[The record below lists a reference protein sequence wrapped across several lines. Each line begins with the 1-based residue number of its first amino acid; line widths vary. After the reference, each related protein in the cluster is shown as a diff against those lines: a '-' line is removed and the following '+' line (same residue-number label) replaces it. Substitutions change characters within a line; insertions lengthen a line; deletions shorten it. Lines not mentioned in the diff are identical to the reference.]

1 MVKIGFIHRGYMQSI
16 SHLVTRVISA
26 AYQSNVRRNRFNLLG
41 VAVLWAVTITGAAA
55 QVRPPIPLPADPSA
69 AVIVLDDATQSGYGS
84 CVLPRQP
91 FLTIRADG
99 SVLVVNSCANA
110 VVGRGVL
117 KPEELQELL
126 RFAIEDQGF
135 FSFDPAGS
143 YKPLRPEL
151 ENLTIEV
158 SHAKVTVLTIQ
169 TADRRHQTRV
179 DLSSVRE
186 PSVQFDAL
194 EKRLLRLAE
203 ETKAGGK
210 ERVADA
216 LDHAN
221 EYLAQE
227 RRELRPF
234 TIEDFRSAQQTG
246 ANQAEFVFYRVVD
259 DGTRWQQAVVAN
271 VAGQQPRV
279 RVTTDIVETD
289 TDLLEY
295 LRELVIRRSVQ

>member
-1 MVKIGFIHRGYMQSI
+1 MQSPG
-16 SHLVTRVISA
+16 HFVTRVIPS
-26 AYQSNVRRNRFNLLG
+26 AYQSIVRRNRFNLLG
-41 VAVLWAVTITGAAA
+41 VAVLWAATTTWGEA
-55 QVRPPIPLPADPSA
+55 QAKPPIALPADPSA
-69 AVIVLDDATQSGYGS
+69 AVIVLDDATQSGYGI
-84 CVLPRQP
+84 CLPNRQP

-99 SVLVVNSCANA
+99 SVLVMNSCANA

-117 KPEELQELL
+117 KSEELQDLL
-126 RFAIEDQGF
+126 RFAIEEQGF

-143 YKPLRPEL
+143 YKPLPPER
-151 ENLTIEV
+151 ENIRIV
-158 SHAKVTVLTIQ
+158 SSHAKVTVLMIQ

-179 DLSSVRE
+179 DLTTMRE
-186 PSVQFDAL
+186 PSAQFDAL

-210 ERVADA
+210 QRVAEA
-216 LDHAN
+216 LGHAN

-259 DGTRWQQAVVAN
+259 DGTRWQQAVIAN

-289 TDLLEY
+289 TDLLDY
-295 LRELVIRRSVQ
+295 LRELAIRRSNPPVPGR